1 MATKTK
7 KVGSAGRLRAG
18 YGKKLREKIRDV
30 EKLQKNKQ
38 KCPYCK
44 KEGIKRISS
53 GVWLCKNKRCD
64 KKFTSNSYYLGEK

>member
-7 KVGSAGRLRAG
+7 KVGSAGRLRVG

-38 KCPYCK
+38 ACPYCG
-44 KEGIKRISS
+44 KEKVKRISS
-53 GVWLCKNKRCD
+53 GVWLCTKCD
-64 KKFTSNSYYLGEK
+64 KKFTSNSYYL

>member
-7 KVGSAGRLRAG
+7 KVGSAGRLRVG

-44 KEGIKRISS
+44 KEGIKRISN
-53 GVWLCKNKRCD
+53 GIWLCKKCD
-64 KKFTSNSYYLGEK
+64 KKFSSNSYCVGEK